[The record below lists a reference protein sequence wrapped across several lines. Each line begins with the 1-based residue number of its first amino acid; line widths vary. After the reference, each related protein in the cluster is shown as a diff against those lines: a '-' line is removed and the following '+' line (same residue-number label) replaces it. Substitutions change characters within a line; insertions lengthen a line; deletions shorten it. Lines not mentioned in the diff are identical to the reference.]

1 MQALT
6 ARQTLYSV
14 FVYLDDKPPAVP
26 VVGSVDAQPV
36 VGGGDAAQSVAGGDT
51 AQPVGGGVNALLV
64 PSWGQGQDV
73 RSIHLVASCTPE
85 QLREECVRR
94 WLYIAMWSNEHTKTH
109 KGMHT
114 GGYVHMNTQTY
125 NLRALMWAASI
136 PLVFLCW
143 SLNDLMPGCVVGLCM
158 GTAVPLGILWHPVCS
173 YQRALLVQAYRM
185 DGILVT
191 IDNQVSN
198 CTHYSSD
205 HSIQHST

>member
-94 WLYIAMWSNEHTKTH
+94 
-109 KGMHT
+109 
-114 GGYVHMNTQTY
+114 
-125 NLRALMWAASI
+125 
-136 PLVFLCW
+136 
-143 SLNDLMPGCVVGLCM
+143 
-158 GTAVPLGILWHPVCS
+158 
-173 YQRALLVQAYRM
+173 
-185 DGILVT
+185 
-191 IDNQVSN
+191 
-198 CTHYSSD
+198 
-205 HSIQHST
+205 